1 MPKRLR
7 SDTGDFNAEQAREN
21 IETYARKIDLT
32 NTKLHLFSKATGKPK
47 IAAISRALGF
57 DGAEVQTIRKFF
69 SDEPQVFNDDTFEAI
84 AKNTGI
90 HKDYWLGLTTETD
103 QSAYEERL
111 EAEKKF
117 DELERIQRKNREKEI
132 EQYKQFFGMLGYQYE
147 GAGIEEEYTKPTHGI
162 AESSTPEPMQGLS
175 DADMSSLINEL
186 SDALGYWLYKRKRE
200 TH

>member
-1 MPKRLR
+1 M
-7 SDTGDFNAEQAREN
+7 TAAEARQALEN
-21 IETYARKIDLT
+21 IKNYAAQKHAT
-32 NTKLHLFSKATGKPK
+32 NPGLKLLHKNGKPNIEA
-47 IAAISRALGF
+47 IARHFGF
-57 DGAEVQTIRKFF
+57 DYPGGVRTIRKFF
-69 SDEPQVFNDDTFEAI
+69 NDESPQFKASTFEEI
-84 AKNTGI
+84 AKHTGI
-90 HKDYWLGLTTETD
+90 HEAYWRGLTAEAD
-103 QSAYEERL
+103 RNAYKDRL
-111 EAEKKF
+111 TIEKKF